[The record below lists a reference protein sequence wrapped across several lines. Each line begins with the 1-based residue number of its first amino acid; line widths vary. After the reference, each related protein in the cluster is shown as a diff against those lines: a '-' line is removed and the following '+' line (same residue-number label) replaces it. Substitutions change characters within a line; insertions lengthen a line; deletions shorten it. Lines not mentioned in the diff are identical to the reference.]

1 MKSHRLVDIELV
13 RKFYTRVYWYE
24 IHFYSATGL
33 LCFYIQLVMSD
44 ERAVFIFSGSK
55 VRC

>member
-1 MKSHRLVDIELV
+1 MKSHRLADIELV
-13 RKFYTRVYWYE
+13 TKFYTRVYWYE